1 MSNTTLDH
9 DLVQALANVA
19 DWIRN
24 NRTDEHVIIDRVLEV
39 AVTVV
44 DRVAVET
51 ESVDDKQTAREIARR
66 IRAMMEGGTP

>member
-24 NRTDEHVIIDRVLEV
+24 NRFDEHVIIDRVLEV

-44 DRVAVET
+44 DRVAAET
-51 ESVDDKQTAREIARR
+51 ESVDGKQTAREIARR
-66 IRAMMEGGTP
+66 IRALME